1 MNHLK
6 GVKETVKS
14 MATVL
19 TIHAIDDDDDDLRLL
34 EESIRE
40 IPNFN
45 VTFHGYNNLPSGMSA
60 LQHDPGNLLFLDYRL
75 GAKTGIEAFREL
87 QGMGYTKPVILL
99 TGNGDEQTAVE
110 AIQSGIADYLSKT
123 TLAPTILHHA
133 ITNALDKHQLRQSIQ
148 KQQQQVEAANRE
160 SLLRIRSEKEV
171 LEHTL
176 IGSLEAMTQALS
188 IMNPEVFSRSIRIS
202 RYVTAIAKQMK
213 LTEIWQLEVAAL
225 LSQIGCITFPPEILH
240 NLAKGKELGHKE
252 AQLYQ
257 QYPSIGAD
265 MLRKIPRMER
275 VADIIEYQEHTL
287 NDPAYQGTPDA
298 IPLESRI
305 LKVAI
310 DMDTLESTG
319 HSKQQAMDTL
329 RIHVK
334 KYDPTVLNHL
344 REITKNAVL
353 KTQEVTMAELGPP
366 MVLAEDIRAK
376 SGAMVLPKG
385 QPVTVTM
392 LTRLH
397 NFSIFQPIREPLT
410 VFLPVTTLNE
420 ELELAVT
427 TG

>member
-1 MNHLK
+1 MNHPK

-14 MATVL
+14 MDTTL

-34 EESIRE
+34 EESLGD

-45 VTFHGYNNLPSGMSA
+45 VTFHGYNNLHSGMRA
-60 LQHDPGNLLFLDYRL
+60 LQQDPGDLLFLDYRL
-75 GAKTGIEAFREL
+75 GAKTGIEAFREI
-87 QGMGYTKPVILL
+87 QESGYNSPVILL

-110 AIQSGIADYLSKT
+110 AMKSGIADYLSKA

-133 ITNALDKHQLRQSIQ
+133 ITNVLDKHQLRQAIQ
-148 KQQQQVEAANRE
+148 EQQQRIEAADRE
-160 SLLRIRSEKEV
+160 RLFRIHREKEV

-176 IGSLEAMTQALS
+176 IGSLEAMIQALT

-213 LTEIWQLEVAAL
+213 LPEIWQVEVAAL
-225 LSQIGCITFPPEILH
+225 LSQIGCTTFPPEILY

-252 AQLYQ
+252 AQLYE

-265 MLRKIPRMER
+265 MIRKIPRMER
-275 VADIIEYQEHTL
+275 VADIIEYQEHGL
-287 NDPAYQGTPDA
+287 NDPAFQGTPDA

-319 HSKQQAMDTL
+319 HSKQQAMDIL

-334 KYDPTVLNHL
+334 KYDPAVLNHL
-344 REITKNAVL
+344 RVITKNTVL
-353 KTQEVTMAELGPP
+353 KTKEVSMANLSPP

-385 QPVTVTM
+385 QPVTGTM

-397 NFSIFQPIREPLT
+397 NFSLFQPIREPLT

-420 ELELAVT
+420 ELELAVA

>member
-1 MNHLK
+1 MN
-6 GVKETVKS
+6 T
-14 MATVL
+14 TL

-40 IPNFN
+40 IPNFD
-45 VTFHGYNNLPSGMSA
+45 VTFHGYRDFASGRKA
-60 LQHDPGNLLFLDYRL
+60 LQQIPGDLLFLDYRL
-75 GAKTGIEAFREL
+75 GAKTGLEAFREI
-87 QGMGYTKPVILL
+87 QEKGYKKPVILL

-110 AIQSGIADYLSKT
+110 AIKSGIADYLSKA
-123 TLAPTILHHA
+123 TLTPAILHRT
-133 ITNALDKHQLRQSIQ
+133 ITNALEKHQLRQSIQ
-148 KQQQQVEAANRE
+148 EQQRRVDAADRE
-160 SLLRIRSEKEV
+160 RLLKIHSEKEV

-176 IGSLEAMTQALS
+176 IGSMEAMTQALS
-188 IMNPEVFSRSIRIS
+188 IMNPEVFGRSIRIS
-202 RYVTAIAKQMK
+202 RYVTAIAKQME
-213 LTEIWQLEVAAL
+213 LPEIWQLEVAAL

-252 AQLYQ
+252 AQLYE

-265 MLRKIPRMER
+265 MIRKIPRMER
-275 VADIIEYQEHTL
+275 VADIIEHQEHVL
-287 NDPAYQGTPDA
+287 DDPAHHGTPNA

-310 DMDTLESTG
+310 DMDALESTG

-334 KYDPTVLNHL
+334 KYDPAVLNNL
-344 REITKNAVL
+344 RVIAKKTIL
-353 KTQEVTMAELGPP
+353 KTKEVDMADLSPP

-385 QPVTVTM
+385 QPVTITM

-397 NFSIFQPIREPLT
+397 NFSLFQPIREPLK
-410 VFLPVTTLNE
+410 VFLPVSTLNE
-420 ELELAVT
+420 ELELAVVP
-427 TG
+427 G